1 MQIYSQ
7 WISLMFYL
15 LYQPWAGRVLFLY
28 FFRLY
33 VMDQW
38 SCWSVCFI
46 ISKYVCQ
53 QSESYHSTSS
63 PSVATM
69 PRRIS
74 SISKQSSSSVFWMTC
89 PEAVHPF
96 ISRLK
101 VRAQAQKTLWIQYH
115 PVNKRTCTHAD
126 KQTTK
131 PAKYIG
137 KTRGKNWR
145 LVHGELSL
153 FDMLLFSN
161 IQEQSLNCAVFYQPF
176 SVQSLPCLRTNLGSF
191 RRG

>member
-137 KTRGKNWR
+137 KNERQKLKAGPRRTKFVWHAFVQQHTGTI
-145 LVHGELSL
+145 VELCCVLSAFQCSVFAL
-153 FDMLLFSN
+153 FEDKSGQL
-161 IQEQSLNCAVFYQPF
+161 
-176 SVQSLPCLRTNLGSF
+176 
-191 RRG
+191 